1 MAPSLVGGAPYIFRM
16 APPLA
21 KRTLFVLEG
30 RFRRRKGRRYYLE
43 GVVMGKKAHFRVR
56 RALLL
61 AGGAPY
67 LLRRAPSWAKG
78 RLFVSEGRLRWREG
92 AHITPSVQK

>member
-1 MAPSLVGGAPYIFRM
+1 MGGAPYILRM
-16 APPLA
+16 APSWA

-30 RFRRRKGRRYYLE
+30 RLRRRKGRHYYLE
-43 GVVMGKKAHFRVR
+43 GVVMDKTAPLRVR

-67 LLRRAPSWAKG
+67 LLRRVPSWAKG
-78 RLFVSEGRLRWREG
+78 RLFVSEGRAFSAKLDRGLR
-92 AHITPSVQK
+92 

>member
-1 MAPSLVGGAPYIFRM
+1 M
-16 APPLA
+16 
-21 KRTLFVLEG
+21 LEG
-30 RFRRRKGRRYYLE
+30 RLRRRKGRRYYLE
-43 GVVMGKKAHFRVR
+43 GVVMGKTAPLRVR

-67 LLRRAPSWAKG
+67 LLRRAPSWTKG